1 MKNKKI
7 NVFKLAAAVVL
18 VLLIALTCRVTI
30 IPDPVVETTID
41 ADGNEVAVEQLSFA
55 EQYCADNWD
64 EKIVPTV
71 KERAVEMAELIAD
84 TTADLGAAGAKYGYR
99 ANETSAW
106 GFCVKAEGKVLELA
120 NADSANKVQLLV
132 DLAPYDGAADC
143 KVHFGKVFSTNV
155 KNAIRDGVAFLKLDD
170 FANQV
175 EFADLST
182 AFNNKVKAGIFAN
195 YAPEDLVGK
204 ELSVYGCVAMTAP
217 GLDNLVVIPVEMNVA
232 GG

>member
-7 NVFKLAAAVVL
+7 NIFAILAAVVII
-18 VLLIALTCRVTI
+18 VLIICTCRVTI
-30 IPDPVVETTID
+30 IPDPVVETIID
-41 ADGNEVAVEQLSFA
+41 ADGNEVVVEELSFA
-55 EQYCADNWD
+55 EQYCLDNWD
-64 EKIVPTV
+64 AKIVPTV
-71 KERAVEMAELIAD
+71 KERAVDMATLIAD
-84 TTADLGAAGAKYGYR
+84 ATADLGAAGANYGYR

-106 GFCVKAEGKVLELA
+106 GFCVKADAKVLELA
-120 NADSANKVQLLV
+120 NADSKNKVQLVLDV
-132 DLAPYDGAADC
+132 APFDGTADC

-182 AFNNKVKAGIFAN
+182 AFNNKVKESIFAVN
-195 YAPEDLVGK
+195 TAEEMVGK
-204 ELSVYGCVAMTAP
+204 ELSVYGCISMTAP
-217 GLDNLVVIPVEMNVA
+217 GLDNFVIIPVEMNVT

>member
-7 NVFKLAAAVVL
+7 NIFKLIAAAVLL
-18 VLLIALTCRVTI
+18 VLIVCTCRVTI
-30 IPDPVVETTID
+30 VPDPVSETTVD
-41 ADGNEVAVEQLSFA
+41 ADGNVVVVEELSVA
-55 EQYCADNWD
+55 EQYCLENWD
-64 EKIVPTV
+64 SKIVPTV
-71 KERAVEMAELIAD
+71 KERAVDMTTLIAE
-84 TTADLGAAGAKYGYR
+84 TTADLNAAGENYGYR

-106 GFCVKAEGKVLELA
+106 GFCVSAEAKVLELA
-120 NADSANKVQLLV
+120 NADSANKVQLVL
-132 DLAPYDGAADC
+132 DLAPYDGVADC

-182 AFNNKVKAGIFAN
+182 AFNNKIKEAIFAE
-195 YAPEDLVGK
+195 YTAEDMVGR
-204 ELSVYGCVAMTAP
+204 ELSLYGCISMTEA
-217 GLDNLVVIPVEMNVA
+217 GFENYVIIPVEMTVA

>member
-1 MKNKKI
+1 MKNRKI

-18 VLLIALTCRVTI
+18 VVLIALTCRVTI
-30 IPDPVVETTID
+30 IPDPVVETVID
-41 ADGNEVAVEQLSFA
+41 ADGNEVAVAQLSFA

-64 EKIVPTV
+64 ERIVPTV
-71 KERAVEMAELIAD
+71 KERAVEMATLIAD
-84 TTADLGAAGAKYGYR
+84 TNADLGAAGAKYGYR

-120 NADSANKVQLLV
+120 NADSKNKVQLVL
-132 DLAPYDGAADC
+132 DIAPYDGVADC

-182 AFNNKVKAGIFAN
+182 AFNNRVKEGIFAA
-195 YAPEDLVGK
+195 YAPEELVGK
-204 ELSVYGCVAMTAP
+204 ELSVCGCISMTAP